1 MSEQSHHIFQLDDG
15 DDDLYIGD
23 GDEDDDGDKEETMMK
38 MMTAKLVNLS
48 WRLTT

>member
-1 MSEQSHHIFQLDDG
+1 MNIFQLDDG

-23 GDEDDDGDKEETMMK
+23 DVEDDGGDKEETMMK
-38 MMTAKLVNLS
+38 TMTAKLVNLS